1 SIRTKA
7 REDRLGL
14 PVSRKTHMTFAKAAT
29 KYLEAMEATGGK
41 NLTRKR
47 LHLSTQLVPILRQ
60 AAARSAHFALKRY
73 RKHPEQ
79 AGMAC
84 SSINREVAT
93 LSHLLGFAAADEQK
107 WIKARPH
114 KLPPIKEGADRSI
127 ARPVT
132 RCPLAATV
140 ADSEPDLSS
149 SSPSA

>member
-1 SIRTKA
+1 
-7 REDRLGL
+7 
-14 PVSRKTHMTFAKAAT
+14 
-29 KYLEAMEATGGK
+29 GK

-60 AAARSAHFALKRY
+60 AAARSAPFAVKRY
-73 RKHPEQ
+73 RKHREQ

-93 LSHLLGFAAADEQK
+93 LSHLLGFAAAGEQK

-127 ARPVT
+127 ALTSDQMPSWPPPWPIASRTSPL
-132 RCPLAATV
+132 RRLRLSAAMRHSGILAARFDKIDFNKLRLHTPRPKQ
-140 ADSEPDLSS
+140 ASGC
-149 SSPSA
+149 SP